1 MKFKVKTEVE
11 LTVEVFDEDDLQKA
25 IKIVKNAVKDNMI
38 YKDVVNAGEHGN
50 YIIKTSGKQI
60 IKEITSRSI
69 NMNLNKWKNIKTLF

>member
-69 NMNLNKWKNIKTLF
+69 NMNLNK